1 MLNLSLLSFFY
12 ILFTSS
18 RVYPLAILM
27 ILILLYY
34 MTSLSMSRNSPLLS
48 VMGDMLHDE
57 IGLFISLLTFFII
70 VMSFVYAL
78 SFSNYKLITVTLLS
92 LLFFCLQVFTT
103 DSMFLLYFFYESSLV
118 PILFIIVKWGSY
130 PERSIRAIVILF
142 YTLFFSAPFI
152 LILVTIY
159 LSLMTFSFSILTMY
173 RYSSTLLVTVLIFI
187 AFAVKLPIYGLHQ
200 WLPIAHVEAPTFG
213 SVILAALLLKLG
225 GVGLVRMLP
234 FINISH
240 LTSSILGYLMV
251 MTVFSFLCCC
261 FQSDIKRL
269 IAYSSV
275 AHIMTVP
282 ILVLSMNILS
292 VQSIVIIMLFHGLR
306 SSILFMLVGTLYSMY
321 GRRQLVLIRGLILIS
336 PLLRFLAILM
346 FFFTISA
353 PPFPSFIAEV
363 YFMISSYIISANLV
377 WVFIPIVFLGLLYN
391 LNWLVSVL
399 FRGSININYSES
411 NIKYVYMIPL
421 ALILINTLSFMFIFF
436 LF

>member
-1 MLNLSLLSFFY
+1 MSAN
-12 ILFTSS
+12 SS
-18 RVYPLAILM
+18 
-27 ILILLYY
+27 
-34 MTSLSMSRNSPLLS
+34 LLS
-48 VMGDMLHDE
+48 VMGDILHDE
-57 IGLFISLLTFFII
+57 IGLFITLLTFFII

-78 SFSNYKLITVTLLS
+78 SFSNYKIITVTLLR

-103 DSMFLLYFFYESSLV
+103 DRMFLLYFFYESSLV

-142 YTLFFSAPFI
+142 YTLFFRAPFI

-159 LSLMTFSFSILTMY
+159 LNLITFSFSILTMY
-173 RYSSTLLVTVLIFI
+173 SYPSTLLVRLLIFI
-187 AFAVKLPIYGLHQ
+187 AFAVKLPMYGLHQ

-240 LTSSILGYLMV
+240 LTSSILGYLIV
-251 MTVFSFLCCC
+251 TTVFSFICCC
-261 FQSDIKRL
+261 FQSDMKRL

-275 AHIMTVP
+275 AHIITIPV
-282 ILVLSMNILS
+282 LVLSSNLLS
-292 VQSIVIIMLFHGLR
+292 IQSIVIIMLFHGL
-306 SSILFMLVGTLYSMY
+306 SSSMLFILVGTLYSIY

-363 YFMISSYIISANLV
+363 YFMISSYVISSYLV
-377 WVFIPIVFLGLLYN
+377 WIFIPIVFLGLLYN
-391 LNWLVSVL
+391 LNWLVRVL
-399 FRGSININYSES
+399 FRGCININYSES
-411 NIKYVYMIPL
+411 SIKYVYIIPL
-421 ALILINTLSFMFIFF
+421 ALILINTLSFIFMFYIF
-436 LF
+436 